1 MPWGAAMRTPSAAPS
16 PLRLPRH
23 LPALRALEERGVAL
37 ARGAEEANEEHQ
49 ARLETALMAL
59 FRDRRGEV
67 EFQALYEHASPALL
81 AWIAGAIQARR
92 SFGRSTLDPLEVLQD
107 TFVNV
112 YRYAGGFRDDHA
124 ASFRVWSRRI
134 ASNLIR
140 RGALQGRARSLQAL
154 PEGLQEPTDG
164 RAGPAEGLLIDEERR
179 SLGLA
184 WMIVLLQYAAAYQAL
199 GERDRR
205 ALDLIEVEGLSY
217 AEASRRLRVGLSNM
231 KMILFRARRR
241 IRARIGAVLEARRAS
256 TRDLVDVRGGARAL
270 AG

>member
-1 MPWGAAMRTPSAAPS
+1 MPS
-16 PLRLPRH
+16 PHAPTSALRLPRH
-23 LPALRALEERGVAL
+23 LPSLRALEERGVGL
-37 ARGAEEANEEHQ
+37 ARDGEESAEDHQ

-59 FRDRRGEV
+59 FRDRRGEG

-81 AWIAGAIQARR
+81 SWIAGVLQSRR
-92 SFGRSTLDPLEVLQD
+92 SFGRASLDPLEVLQD

-112 YRYAGGFRDDHA
+112 YRYAGGFRDDHG

-140 RGALQGRARSLQAL
+140 RGALHGRGRSLQAL
-154 PEGLQEPTDG
+154 PEGRQEPTDR

-179 SLGLA
+179 SLSLA
-184 WMIVLLQYAAAYQAL
+184 WMIVLMQYAAAYQAL

-241 IRARIGAVLEARRAS
+241 IRARIGALLEARRAAAQ
-256 TRDLVDVRGGARAL
+256 GQGAGRTSARSL